1 MITLSSNTTTSS
13 GDTITITGYPQV
25 LLSGTQYI
33 VCRAN
38 LLHSRVQ
45 SAKVMCSE
53 LGYETGS
60 LTNNYNYYYNYY
72 KITNLNC
79 YGNETALLDCQYQT
93 STGYSYCYRELIQC
107 SKSKHNLFV
116 YIYNIKLMPALYVY
130 LSILYSLSDLS
141 CIFPIHNIMLCYKY
155 SFHNRNHT
163 SCTRSQVY

>member
-1 MITLSSNTTTSS
+1 MCLNFDTCDRCFSIYVTKYHDAGKVTLSSNSTVMER
-13 GDTITITGYPQV
+13 DTLIITGYPQV

-38 LLHSRVQ
+38 SVHSRVQ

-72 KITNLNC
+72 NITNLNC

-116 YIYNIKLMPALYVY
+116 ISALY
-130 LSILYSLSDLS
+130 SIFHIRF
-141 CIFPIHNIMLCYKY
+141 IF
-155 SFHNRNHT
+155 
-163 SCTRSQVY
+163 

>member
-1 MITLSSNTTTSS
+1 MVTLSSNITTSS

-38 LLHSRVQ
+38 SVHSRVQ

-60 LTNNYNYYYNYY
+60 LTNRYDYYYSNY

-93 STGYSYCYRELIQC
+93 STAYSYCYRDVIQC

-116 YIYNIKLMPALYVY
+116 YNIMPAKY
-130 LSILYSLSDLS
+130 ISDLFS
-141 CIFPIHNIMLCYKY
+141 IFPIMLCYKY
-155 SFHNRNHT
+155 SFNNRSHT
-163 SCTRSQVY
+163 SCTRSQVFQLLVWTS